1 MTISTLVINQVIEL
15 IGPAPQ
21 SFNYD
26 NGTERIEKLRKLDS
40 NNTLLQTPAGAPLGT
55 VGLGAC
61 EILAGPGYGSYG
73 TANTLDSLATWVVPL
88 LILVVNL
95 NYSAFERQKYNQ
107 VTIAL
112 HLFGNPIH
120 AIWALLT
127 KLDVKR
133 RIELRCRDHFE
144 EFRLPQ
150 EDVWIYSTIL
160 YVLDD
165 FDYSQQFENHFRQL
179 MMIAN
184 SEYSSLEASSLNHPC
199 RRAAIDLTIAR
210 VKNTRRAVFAIM
222 GYLAAITANII
233 RTDFS
238 GNVSL
243 HYSHTIALREMN
255 YWLITAII
263 LSAAVG
269 GLPSEW
275 TAVGILTDLQ
285 SKTTLQFGMN
295 RMKPWR
301 GGNHTWRPKKDLSVA
316 ISGIADKRHLFLAF
330 LAFFSVTAAAF
341 VAFSMS
347 YFTPT
352 RGVGIRSIV
361 ELSFWAWWCA
371 NAVVMYLIGHHGA
384 RQTPTKRG
392 WLIIIV
398 KDSIVGLF
406 TILFV
411 LSAWIGKFSPPCIL
425 YIKLTA
431 RFLVQVGGIRATI
444 GPWFSNW
451 ASPKLIST

>member
-1 MTISTLVINQVIEL
+1 
-15 IGPAPQ
+15 
-21 SFNYD
+21 
-26 NGTERIEKLRKLDS
+26 
-40 NNTLLQTPAGAPLGT
+40 
-55 VGLGAC
+55 
-61 EILAGPGYGSYG
+61 
-73 TANTLDSLATWVVPL
+73 VVPL

-95 NYSAFERQKYNQ
+95 NYAAFERQWYNQ

-127 KLDVKR
+127 KLDAKR
-133 RIELRCRDHFE
+133 RIELRCRDHFAKS
-144 EFRLPQ
+144 RLPQ
-150 EDVWIYSTIL
+150 KDIWIYSTIL
-160 YVLDD
+160 HVLDD
-165 FDYSQQFENHFRQL
+165 FDYSRQFENHFQQL
-179 MMIAN
+179 MTIATSEHN
-184 SEYSSLEASSLNHPC
+184 SIEGSSPNHPC

-210 VKNTRRAVFAIM
+210 VKNTRRAVFAIL

-233 RTDFS
+233 QTDFS

-243 HYSHTIALREMN
+243 HFSHTIALREMN

-275 TAVGILTDLQ
+275 TSVGILTDLQ
-285 SKTTLQFGMN
+285 SKTTLHFGIN

-301 GGNHTWRPKKDLSVA
+301 GGNHTWRPEKDLSVA
-316 ISGIADKRHLFLAF
+316 ISGAADKRHFFLVFLAF
-330 LAFFSVTAAAF
+330 SSVTAAAF

-371 NAVVMYLIGHHGA
+371 NAIVMYLIGHHRA
-384 RQTPTKRG
+384 QQNPTKRG
-392 WLIIIV
+392 WLIIIF

-406 TILFV
+406 AILFV
-411 LSAWIGKFSPPCIL
+411 LSAWNGKLNSPCIPSL
-425 YIKLTA
+425 
-431 RFLVQVGGIRATI
+431 
-444 GPWFSNW
+444 
-451 ASPKLIST
+451 

>member
-1 MTISTLVINQVIEL
+1 MTISKLVLNEIIEL

-26 NGTERIEKLRKLDS
+26 NGTDRFKKLRELDS
-40 NNTLLQTPAGAPLGT
+40 NNVLLHSPAGAPAGT
-55 VGLGAC
+55 VGLEAC

-73 TANTLDSLATWVVPL
+73 TANTLDSLATWVIPL

-95 NYSAFERQKYNQ
+95 NYAAFERQIYNQ
-107 VTIAL
+107 ATIAL

-120 AIWALLT
+120 AMWALLT
-127 KLDVKR
+127 KLDAKR
-133 RIELRCRDHFE
+133 RIELRCRKHFDE
-144 EFRLPQ
+144 NGLPQ
-150 EDVWIYSTIL
+150 TDIWIYSTIL
-160 YVLDD
+160 YALDD
-165 FDYSQQFENHFRQL
+165 FDYSQNFENHFQQL
-179 MMIAN
+179 MMTAN
-184 SEYSSLEASSLNHPC
+184 SEYNCLEGSSLNNPC

-210 VKNTRRAVFAIM
+210 VKNTRRAVFAIL
-222 GYLAAITANII
+222 GYLAAITANIV
-233 RTDFS
+233 RADFS
-238 GNVSL
+238 GNVPL

-275 TAVGILTDLQ
+275 TSVGILTELQ
-285 SKTTLQFGMN
+285 SKTTLHFGIK

-301 GGNHTWRPKKDLSVA
+301 GGNHTWRPEKDLSVA
-316 ISGIADKRHLFLAF
+316 ISGVADKRHLVLAF
-330 LAFFSVTAAAF
+330 LAFSSVTAAAL

-371 NAVVMYLIGHHGA
+371 NAIVMYLIGHHRA
-384 RQTPTKRG
+384 QQNLTKRG

-398 KDSIVGLF
+398 KDSIFGMF

-411 LSAWIGKFSPPCIL
+411 LSAWNGK
-425 YIKLTA
+425 
-431 RFLVQVGGIRATI
+431 
-444 GPWFSNW
+444 
-451 ASPKLIST
+451 